1 MGAVKKLAVIFV
13 GLMLL
18 CACSVKRHLARVQE
32 NVVEMYEETRGWE
45 KLPLRSITWNQA
57 ISMLSKNNM
66 QILEAESS
74 IHQAERDSLSVY
86 TEMIPGLSYYGYI
99 TRALSELSA
108 PVNSEEMSSSINVT
122 FSVPALTRVP
132 YRVYSAKV
140 RTIAAMKAKE
150 GRYREA
156 VSRLY
161 KLVREREIE
170 ERRRELMSNAPKDAE
185 PAYAKTEIERV
196 DADQQYWR
204 DVARIL
210 GRRDARWKILPD
222 SMPHIKWSEYEK
234 RLDRLSELVVC
245 QYAMR
250 LEQARMAQ
258 YGVAL
263 QYLPTINTSIY
274 SPSLFSSS
282 GGIYQGAFLDMDDTK
297 LNLSISYSVDTTL
310 YNWDTYKTSK
320 EHYEREKIKVAD
332 ELMDHRARMQKL
344 RQSMGEYHNWRSY
357 MMKHIAYLSNF
368 APSGAEEF
376 ITRSSSI
383 FGMRKE
389 LLDQEKNSVEAEA
402 AVVLEYG
409 MPDELGK

>member
-1 MGAVKKLAVIFV
+1 
-13 GLMLL
+13 
-18 CACSVKRHLARVQE
+18 
-32 NVVEMYEETRGWE
+32 
-45 KLPLRSITWNQA
+45 
-57 ISMLSKNNM
+57 
-66 QILEAESS
+66 
-74 IHQAERDSLSVY
+74 
-86 TEMIPGLSYYGYI
+86 
-99 TRALSELSA
+99 
-108 PVNSEEMSSSINVT
+108 
-122 FSVPALTRVP
+122 
-132 YRVYSAKV
+132 
-140 RTIAAMKAKE
+140 
-150 GRYREA
+150 
-156 VSRLY
+156 
-161 KLVREREIE
+161 
-170 ERRRELMSNAPKDAE
+170 MSNAPKDAE

-344 RQSMGEYHNWRSY
+344 RQSMSEYHNWRSY